1 LSLAQLILCKMR
13 TIQMNEMKTGT
24 LNRHMNF
31 ERDQVD
37 EETRTVTLSF
47 SSEAPVERFFGTE
60 VLSHSPEAV
69 DLTRL
74 NARAALLGNHDLNDQ
89 IGVIESARI
98 ENGRGIAT
106 VRFSKSERGELFFR
120 DLLDGI
126 RSGVSVGYTI
136 EEMQEKSDR
145 VFEATRWS
153 PHEISMVSTPA
164 DFSVG
169 VSRSDAVQGD
179 NLTRVIKLI
188 KEDPKMED
196 QKIDIETVRNE
207 AREAV
212 LKEEQLRVRTIN
224 EMAKDAPYLRELAD
238 KALNDGF
245 ALDHFQREAFE
256 ATKKELARKPEAA
269 DIASPL
275 NVDLSR
281 SEKESYSLLR
291 AISASASGDW
301 SKAGL
306 EKEISETIAQRSG
319 ASNGGFYM
327 PSDMAW
333 GRRDLTVGT
342 NNAGGFLVGTEHDGA
357 SFIDALRAAMVT
369 TRLGARVM
377 SNLQGNV
384 AIPKLST
391 GTSTYWVAE
400 DGAPT
405 EGQPVFASVSL
416 TPKNLASFVQISR
429 NLLVQS
435 DPSVEAVIQDDI
447 TKAIAVAID
456 AAALAGTGSSN
467 QPTGILATTGIGSVS
482 FSSAGAPTFAEIVA
496 IESAISADNAMGAN
510 MAFVTTPALAGVLKT
525 TTKDSG
531 SGRFVSEENSIM
543 GYSVNPTSSMTAN
556 TILLGDFS
564 QLMIAQ
570 FGAIEVITERN
581 AQTGQ
586 LTLGLHAMVDVGVRH
601 AESFAKGA

>member
-1 LSLAQLILCKMR
+1 
-13 TIQMNEMKTGT
+13 MNEIKTGT

-31 ERDQVD
+31 ERANVD
-37 EETRTVTLSF
+37 EDNRTITLSF
-47 SSEAPVERFFGTE
+47 SSEAPVERWFGTE
-60 VLSHSPEAV
+60 VLSHSPESV

-74 NARAALLGNHDLNDQ
+74 NTKAALLANHDLNDQ
-89 IGVIESARI
+89 IGVIENAKL
-98 ENGRGIAT
+98 EDGRGIAT
-106 VRFSKSERGELFFR
+106 VRFSKSERAEEYYQ
-120 DLLDGI
+120 DVLDGI
-126 RSGVSVGYTI
+126 RTGVSVGYVI
-136 EEMQEKSDR
+136 EEMEERSER
-145 VFEATRWS
+145 VFEATRWM
-153 PHEISMVSTPA
+153 PHEISLVSTPA
-164 DFSVG
+164 DVAVG
-169 VSRSDAVQGD
+169 VGRSNAVEGD
-179 NLTRVIKLI
+179 NLTRVINLAK
-188 KEDPKMED
+188 KESPKMDD
-196 QKIDIETVRNE
+196 QKIDIEVVQNE
-207 AREAV
+207 ARELA
-212 LKEEQLRVRTIN
+212 LKEEQARVRTIN

-238 KALNDGF
+238 KAMNEGF

-256 ATKKELARKPEAA
+256 ATKKELARKPELSPE
-269 DIASPL
+269 IASPL
-275 NVDLSR
+275 NVDLGKR
-281 SEKESYSLLR
+281 EKESYSLLR

-306 EKEISETIAQRSG
+306 EKEISDTIGQRSG
-319 ASNGGFYM
+319 NASQGGFYM
-327 PSDMAW
+327 PADMAW
-333 GRRDLTVGT
+333 GQRDLTVGT
-342 NNAGGFLVGTEHDGA
+342 NNAGGFLVGTDHDGA

-384 AIPKLST
+384 AIPKLAT

-435 DPSVEAVIQDDI
+435 DPSVESVIRDDI
-447 TKAIAVAID
+447 TKSIAVAID

-482 FSSAGAPTFAEIVA
+482 FSSAGAPTFAEIVS
-496 IESAISADNAMGAN
+496 IESAISADNAMGQN
-510 MAFVTTPALAGVLKT
+510 MAFVTTPALAGTLKT

-531 SGRFVSEENSIM
+531 SGRFVSEENAIM

-586 LTLGLHAMVDVGVRH
+586 LTLGLHAMVDIGVRH

>member
-1 LSLAQLILCKMR
+1 MEQI
-13 TIQMNEMKTGT
+13 KTGQ
-24 LNRHMNF
+24 LSRQFNF

-37 EETRTVTLSF
+37 AEARTVTLSF
-47 SSEAPVERFFGTE
+47 SSEQPVERWFGTE
-60 VLSHSPEAV
+60 VLSHSAESV

-74 NARAALLGNHDLNDQ
+74 NAKAALLANHDLNDQ
-89 IGVIESARI
+89 IGVIENATV

-106 VRFSKSERGELFFR
+106 VRFSKSERGEEFYQ
-120 DLLDGI
+120 DVLDGI
-126 RSGVSVGYTI
+126 RLNVSVGYTI
-136 EEMQEKSDR
+136 EEMEEKSER
-145 VFEATRWS
+145 VFTATQWA
-153 PHEISMVSTPA
+153 PHEISLVSTPA

-169 VSRSDAVQGD
+169 IGRSDAVSGD
-179 NLTRVIKLI
+179 HLTRVINLI
-188 KEDPKMED
+188 KETPIMED
-196 QKIDIETVRNE
+196 QKIDIEVVKNE

-256 ATKKELARKPEAA
+256 ATKKELARKPDLAA

-281 SEKESYSLLR
+281 GEKQSYSLLR

-306 EKEISETIAQRSG
+306 EKEISDTIAQRSG
-319 ASNGGFYM
+319 QSNGGFYM

-342 NNAGGFLVGTEHDGA
+342 NNAGGFLVGTDHDGA
-357 SFIDALRAAMVT
+357 NFIDALRAAMVT
-369 TRLGARVM
+369 TRLGARIM

-384 AIPKLST
+384 AIPKLAT

-405 EGQPVFASVSL
+405 EGQPVFSSVSL
-416 TPKNLASFVQISR
+416 SPKNLASFVQISR

-435 DPSVEAVIQDDI
+435 DPSVETVIQDDI
-447 TKAIAVAID
+447 TRAIAVAID

-482 FSSAGAPTFAEIVA
+482 FASAGAPTFAEIVA

-510 MAFVTTPALAGVLKT
+510 MAFVTTPALAGTLKT

-531 SGRFVSEENSIM
+531 SGRFVSEDNSIM

-570 FGAIEVITERN
+570 FGAVEVITDRN

-601 AESFAKGA
+601 SASFGKGA

>member
-1 LSLAQLILCKMR
+1 MEQI
-13 TIQMNEMKTGT
+13 KTGQ
-24 LNRHMNF
+24 LSRQFNF

-37 EETRTVTLSF
+37 AEARTVTLSF
-47 SSEAPVERFFGTE
+47 SSEQPVERWFGTE
-60 VLSHSPEAV
+60 VLSHSPESV

-74 NARAALLGNHDLNDQ
+74 NAKAALLANHDLNDQ
-89 IGVIESARI
+89 IGVIENATV

-106 VRFSKSERGELFFR
+106 VRFSKSERGEEFYQ
-120 DLLDGI
+120 DVLDGI
-126 RSGVSVGYTI
+126 RLNVSVGYTI
-136 EEMQEKSDR
+136 EEMEEKSER
-145 VFEATRWS
+145 VFTATQWA
-153 PHEISMVSTPA
+153 PHEISLVSTPA

-169 VSRSDAVQGD
+169 IGRSDAVSGD
-179 NLTRVIKLI
+179 HLTRVINLI
-188 KEDPKMED
+188 KETPIMED
-196 QKIDIETVRNE
+196 QKIDIEVVKNE

-256 ATKKELARKPEAA
+256 ATKKELARKPDLAA

-281 SEKESYSLLR
+281 GEKQSYSLLR

-306 EKEISETIAQRSG
+306 EKEISDTIAQRSG
-319 ASNGGFYM
+319 QSNGGFYM

-342 NNAGGFLVGTEHDGA
+342 NNAGGFLVGTDHDGA
-357 SFIDALRAAMVT
+357 NFIDALRAAMVT
-369 TRLGARVM
+369 TRLGARIM

-384 AIPKLST
+384 AIPKLAT

-435 DPSVEAVIQDDI
+435 DPSVETVIQDDI
-447 TKAIAVAID
+447 TRAIAVAID

-482 FSSAGAPTFAEIVA
+482 FASAGAPTFAEIVA

-510 MAFVTTPALAGVLKT
+510 MAFVTTPALAGTLKT

-531 SGRFVSEENSIM
+531 SGRFVSEDNAIM

-570 FGAIEVITERN
+570 FGAVEVITDRN

>member
-1 LSLAQLILCKMR
+1 MEQI
-13 TIQMNEMKTGT
+13 KTGQ
-24 LNRHMNF
+24 LSRQFNF

-37 EETRTVTLSF
+37 AESRTVTLSF
-47 SSEAPVERFFGTE
+47 SSEQPVERWFGTE
-60 VLSHSPEAV
+60 VLSHSAESV

-74 NARAALLGNHDLNDQ
+74 NAKAALLANHDLNDQ
-89 IGVIESARI
+89 IGVIENATV

-106 VRFSKSERGELFFR
+106 VRFSKSERGEEFYQ
-120 DLLDGI
+120 DVLDGI
-126 RSGVSVGYTI
+126 RLNVSVGYTI
-136 EEMQEKSDR
+136 EEMEEKSER
-145 VFEATRWS
+145 VFTATQWA
-153 PHEISMVSTPA
+153 PHEISLVSTPA

-169 VSRSDAVQGD
+169 IGRSDAVSGD
-179 NLTRVIKLI
+179 HLTRVINLI
-188 KEDPKMED
+188 KETPIMED
-196 QKIDIETVRNE
+196 QKIDIEVVKNE

-256 ATKKELARKPEAA
+256 ATKKELARKPDLAA

-291 AISASASGDW
+291 AISASANGDW

-306 EKEISETIAQRSG
+306 EKEISDTIAQRSG
-319 ASNGGFYM
+319 QSNGGFYM
-327 PSDMAW
+327 PADMQW

-342 NNAGGFLVGTEHDGA
+342 NNAGGFLVGTDHDGA

-384 AIPKLST
+384 AIPKLAT

-405 EGQPVFASVSL
+405 EGQPVFSSINL

-435 DPSVEAVIQDDI
+435 DPSVEAVVQADI
-447 TKAIAVAID
+447 TAAIAVAID

-482 FSSAGAPTFAEIVA
+482 FSSAGAPSFSEIVA

-510 MAFVTTPALAGVLKT
+510 MAFVTTPALAGTLKT

-531 SGRFVSEENSIM
+531 SGRFVSEDNSIM

-570 FGAIEVITERN
+570 FGAIEVITDRN

-586 LTLGLHAMVDVGVRH
+586 LTLGLHCMIDTATRH
-601 AESFAKGA
+601 AASFAKGA

>member
-1 LSLAQLILCKMR
+1 MEQI
-13 TIQMNEMKTGT
+13 NTGT
-24 LNRHMNF
+24 LSRHMNF

-74 NARAALLGNHDLNDQ
+74 NARAALLANHDLNDQ
-89 IGVIESARI
+89 IGVIENAKI
-98 ENGRGIAT
+98 ENGRGVAT
-106 VRFSKSERGELFFR
+106 VRFSKSERGELFYQ

-126 RSGVSVGYTI
+126 RSGVSVGYVI
-136 EEMQEKSDR
+136 EEMEEKSER
-145 VFEATRWS
+145 VFEATRWM
-153 PHEISMVSTPA
+153 PHEISLVSTPA
-164 DFSVG
+164 DYSVG
-169 VSRSDAVQGD
+169 VGRSDAVTGD
-179 NLTRVIKLI
+179 HLTRVINLQ
-188 KEDPKMED
+188 KETFEMED
-196 QKIDIETVRNE
+196 QKIDIEVVKSE
-207 AREAV
+207 AREAA
-212 LKEEQLRVRTIN
+212 LKDEQVRVRTIN

-238 KALNDGF
+238 KALNEGF

-269 DIASPL
+269 PEIASPL
-275 NVDLSR
+275 NVDLSKR
-281 SEKESYSLLR
+281 EKESYSLLR
-291 AISASASGDW
+291 AISASANGDW

-306 EKEISETIAQRSG
+306 EKEISDTIAQRSG
-319 ASNGGFYM
+319 QSNGGFYM
-327 PSDMAW
+327 PADMQW

-342 NNAGGFLVGTEHDGA
+342 NNAGGFLVGTDHDGA

-384 AIPKLST
+384 AIPKLAT

-416 TPKNLASFVQISR
+416 VPKSLASFVQISR

-447 TKAIAVAID
+447 TQAIAVAID
-456 AAALAGTGSSN
+456 AAALAGSGSSN
-467 QPTGILATTGIGSVS
+467 QPTGILSTTGIGSVA
-482 FSSAGAPTFAEIVA
+482 FATAGAPTFAEIVA
-496 IESAISADNAMGAN
+496 IESAIASDNAMGAN
-510 MAFVTTPALAGVLKT
+510 MAFVTTPALAGTLKT

-531 SGRFVSEENSIM
+531 SGRFVSEENAIM

-586 LTLGLHAMVDVGVRH
+586 LTLGLHAMVDIGVRH

>member
-1 LSLAQLILCKMR
+1 MEQI
-13 TIQMNEMKTGT
+13 KTGT
-24 LNRHMNF
+24 LNRHFSF
-31 ERDQVD
+31 ERANVD
-37 EETRTVTLSF
+37 EDSRTLTLSF
-47 SSEAPVERFFGTE
+47 SSEAPVERWFGTE
-60 VLSHSPEAV
+60 VLSHSPGSV

-74 NARAALLGNHDLNDQ
+74 NSKAGLLANHDLNDQ
-89 IGVIESARI
+89 IGVVESATI

-106 VRFSKSERGELFFR
+106 VRFSKSERGEEFYQ
-120 DLLDGI
+120 DVLDGI
-126 RSGVSVGYTI
+126 RSGVSVGYVI
-136 EEMQEKSDR
+136 DEMEEKSER

-153 PHEISMVSTPA
+153 PHEISLVSTPA
-164 DFSVG
+164 DLSATVM
-169 VSRSDAVQGD
+169 RSDAVQGD
-179 NLTRVIKLI
+179 NLTRVINLI
-188 KEDPKMED
+188 KETPIMED
-196 QKIDIETVRNE
+196 QKIDIEVVKNE

-256 ATKKELARKPEAA
+256 ATKKELNRKPDLAA

-281 SEKESYSLLR
+281 GEKESYSLLR

-306 EKEISETIAQRSG
+306 EKEISDTIAQRSG
-319 ASNGGFYM
+319 GSNGGFYM
-327 PSDMAW
+327 PADMAW
-333 GRRDLTVGT
+333 GQRDLTAGT
-342 NNAGGFLVGTEHDGA
+342 NNAGGFLVGTDHLGG

-384 AIPKLST
+384 SIPKLAT

-416 TPKNLASFVQISR
+416 VPHALASFVQISR
-429 NLLVQS
+429 QLLIQS
-435 DPSVEAVIQDDI
+435 DPSVEATIQNDI
-447 TKAIAVAID
+447 TQAISVAID

-467 QPTGILATTGIGSVS
+467 QPTGILATTGIGSVA
-482 FSSAGAPTFAEIVA
+482 FASAGNPTFAEVVA
-496 IESAISADNAMGAN
+496 IESAISSDNAMGQN
-510 MAFVTTPALAGVLKT
+510 MAFVTTPALAGAMKT
-525 TTKDSG
+525 ISKDSG
-531 SGRFVSEENSIM
+531 SGRFINEDNQIM

-556 TILLGDFS
+556 TLLLGDFS

-570 FGAIEVITERN
+570 FGAVEVITDRN

-586 LTLGLHAMVDVGVRH
+586 LTLGLHVLCDIGVRH
-601 AESFAKGA
+601 PESFSKGA

>member
-1 LSLAQLILCKMR
+1 MEQI
-13 TIQMNEMKTGT
+13 KTGQ
-24 LNRHMNF
+24 LSRQFNF

-37 EETRTVTLSF
+37 AEARTVTLSF
-47 SSEAPVERFFGTE
+47 SSEQPVERWFGTE
-60 VLSHSPEAV
+60 VLSHSPESV

-74 NARAALLGNHDLNDQ
+74 NAKAALLANHDLNDQ
-89 IGVIESARI
+89 IGVIENATV

-106 VRFSKSERGELFFR
+106 VRFSKSERGEEFYQ
-120 DLLDGI
+120 DVLDGI
-126 RSGVSVGYTI
+126 RLNVSVGYTI
-136 EEMQEKSDR
+136 EEMEEKSER
-145 VFEATRWS
+145 VFTATQWA
-153 PHEISMVSTPA
+153 PHEISLVSTPA

-169 VSRSDAVQGD
+169 IGRSDAVLGD
-179 NLTRVIKLI
+179 HSTRVIKLI
-188 KEDPKMED
+188 KETPKMED
-196 QKIDIETVRNE
+196 QKIDIEVVKNE

-256 ATKKELARKPEAA
+256 ATKKELARKPDLAA

-281 SEKESYSLLR
+281 GEKQSYSLLR

-306 EKEISETIAQRSG
+306 EKEISDTIAQRSG
-319 ASNGGFYM
+319 QSNGGFYM

-342 NNAGGFLVGTEHDGA
+342 NNAGGFLVGTDHDGA
-357 SFIDALRAAMVT
+357 NFIDALRAAMVT
-369 TRLGARVM
+369 TRLGARIM

-384 AIPKLST
+384 AIPKLAT

-405 EGQPVFASVSL
+405 EGQPVFSSVQLS
-416 TPKNLASFVQISR
+416 PRNLASFVQISR

-435 DPSVEAVIQDDI
+435 DPSVETVIQDDI
-447 TKAIAVAID
+447 TRAIAVAID

-510 MAFVTTPALAGVLKT
+510 MAFVTTPALAGTLKT

-531 SGRFVSEENSIM
+531 SGRFVSEDNAIM

-570 FGAIEVITERN
+570 FGAVEVITDRN

>member
-1 LSLAQLILCKMR
+1 
-13 TIQMNEMKTGT
+13 MNEMKTGT

-31 ERDQVD
+31 ERADVD
-37 EETRTVTLSF
+37 EDSRTITLSF
-47 SSEAPVERFFGTE
+47 SSEAPVERWFGTE
-60 VLSHSPEAV
+60 VLLHSPESV

-74 NARAALLGNHDLNDQ
+74 NAKAGLLANHSLDDQ
-89 IGVIESARI
+89 IGVVESATI

-106 VRFSKSERGELFFR
+106 VRFSKSERGEEFLR
-120 DLLDGI
+120 DCLDGI
-126 RSGVSVGYTI
+126 RTGVSVGYVI
-136 EEMQEKSDR
+136 EEMEERSER
-145 VFEATRWS
+145 VFEATKWS
-153 PHEISMVSTPA
+153 PHEISLVSTPA

-169 VSRSDAVQGD
+169 IGRSEVKGD
-179 NLTRVIKLI
+179 NLTRVFNLE
-188 KEDPKMED
+188 KESPKMDD
-196 QKIDIETVRNE
+196 QKIDIEVVKNE
-207 AREAV
+207 AREAA
-212 LKEEQLRVRTIN
+212 LKDEQVRVRTIN

-238 KALNDGF
+238 KAMNEGF

-256 ATKKELARKPEAA
+256 ATKKELARKPESAPE
-269 DIASPL
+269 IASPL
-275 NVDLSR
+275 NVDLGKR
-281 SEKESYSLLR
+281 EKESYSLLR

-306 EKEISETIAQRSG
+306 EKEISDTIGQRSG
-319 ASNGGFYM
+319 NASQGGFYM
-327 PSDMAW
+327 PADMSW
-333 GRRDLTVGT
+333 GQRDLTVGT
-342 NNAGGFLVGTEHDGA
+342 NNAGGFLVGTDHDGA

-384 AIPKLST
+384 AIPKLAT

-435 DPSVEAVIQDDI
+435 DPSVESVIRDDI
-447 TKAIAVAID
+447 TKSIAVAID

-482 FSSAGAPTFAEIVA
+482 FSSAGAPTFAEIVS
-496 IESAISADNAMGAN
+496 IESAISADNAMGQN
-510 MAFVTTPALAGVLKT
+510 MAFVTTPALAGTLKT

-531 SGRFVSEENSIM
+531 SGRFVSEENAIM

-556 TILLGDFS
+556 TILLCDFS

-586 LTLGLHAMVDVGVRH
+586 LTLGLHAMVDIGVRH

>member
-1 LSLAQLILCKMR
+1 MR

-256 ATKKELARKPEAA
+256 ATKKELARKPDLAA

-281 SEKESYSLLR
+281 GEKQSYSLLR

>member
-1 LSLAQLILCKMR
+1 MEQI
-13 TIQMNEMKTGT
+13 KTGQ
-24 LNRHMNF
+24 LSRQFNF

-37 EETRTVTLSF
+37 AEARTVTLSF
-47 SSEAPVERFFGTE
+47 SSEQPVERWFGTE
-60 VLSHSPEAV
+60 VLSHSAESV

-74 NARAALLGNHDLNDQ
+74 NAKAALLANHDLNDQ
-89 IGVIESARI
+89 IGVIENATV

-106 VRFSKSERGELFFR
+106 VRFSKSERGEEFYQ
-120 DLLDGI
+120 DVLDGI
-126 RSGVSVGYTI
+126 RLNVSVGYTI
-136 EEMQEKSDR
+136 EEMEEKSER
-145 VFEATRWS
+145 VFTATQWA
-153 PHEISMVSTPA
+153 PHEISLVSTPA

-169 VSRSDAVQGD
+169 IGRSDAVSGD
-179 NLTRVIKLI
+179 HLTRVINLI
-188 KEDPKMED
+188 KETPIMED
-196 QKIDIETVRNE
+196 QKIDIEVVKNE

-256 ATKKELARKPEAA
+256 ATKKELARKPDLAA

-281 SEKESYSLLR
+281 GEKQSYSLLR

-306 EKEISETIAQRSG
+306 EKEISDTIAQRSG
-319 ASNGGFYM
+319 QSNGGFYM

-342 NNAGGFLVGTEHDGA
+342 NNAGGFLVGTDHDGA
-357 SFIDALRAAMVT
+357 NFIDALRAAMVT
-369 TRLGARVM
+369 TRLGARIM

-384 AIPKLST
+384 AIPKLAT

-405 EGQPVFASVSL
+405 EGQPVFSSVSL
-416 TPKNLASFVQISR
+416 SPKNLASFVQISR

-435 DPSVEAVIQDDI
+435 DPSVETVIQDDI
-447 TKAIAVAID
+447 TRAIAVAID
-456 AAALAGTGSSN
+456 AAALAGTGASN

-482 FSSAGAPTFAEIVA
+482 FASAGAPTFAEIVA

-510 MAFVTTPALAGVLKT
+510 MAFVTTPALAGTLKT

-531 SGRFVSEENSIM
+531 SGRFVSEDNAIM

-570 FGAIEVITERN
+570 FGAVEVITDRN

>member
-1 LSLAQLILCKMR
+1 MEQI
-13 TIQMNEMKTGT
+13 KTGT
-24 LNRHMNF
+24 LNRHFSF
-31 ERDQVD
+31 ERANVD
-37 EETRTVTLSF
+37 EDSRTLTLSF
-47 SSEAPVERFFGTE
+47 SSEAPVERWFGTE
-60 VLSHSPEAV
+60 VLSHSPESV

-74 NARAALLGNHDLNDQ
+74 NSKAGLLANHDLNDQ
-89 IGVIESARI
+89 IGVVESAKI

-106 VRFSKSERGELFFR
+106 VRFSKSERGEEFYQ
-120 DLLDGI
+120 DVLDGI
-126 RSGVSVGYTI
+126 RSGVSVGYVI
-136 EEMQEKSDR
+136 DEMEEKSER

-153 PHEISMVSTPA
+153 PHEISLVSTPA
-164 DFSVG
+164 DLSATVM
-169 VSRSDAVQGD
+169 RSDAVQGD
-179 NLTRVIKLI
+179 NLTRVINLI
-188 KEDPKMED
+188 KETPIMED
-196 QKIDIETVRNE
+196 QKIDIEVVKTEARNE

-256 ATKKELARKPEAA
+256 ATKKELQRKPQLAA

-281 SEKESYSLLR
+281 GEKQSYSLLR

-306 EKEISETIAQRSG
+306 EKEISDTIAQRSG
-319 ASNGGFYM
+319 GSNGGFYM
-327 PSDMAW
+327 PADMAW
-333 GRRDLTVGT
+333 GQRDLTAGT
-342 NNAGGFLVGTEHDGA
+342 NNAGGFLVGTDHLGG

-384 AIPKLST
+384 SIPKLAT

-400 DGAPT
+400 DGTPT

-416 TPKNLASFVQISR
+416 VPHALASFVQISR
-429 NLLVQS
+429 QLLIQS
-435 DPSVEAVIQDDI
+435 DPSVEATIQNDI
-447 TKAIAVAID
+447 TQALSVAID

-467 QPTGILATTGIGSVS
+467 QPTGILATTGIGSVA
-482 FSSAGAPTFAEIVA
+482 FASAGAPTFAEVVA
-496 IESAISADNAMGAN
+496 IESAISSDNAMGQN
-510 MAFVTTPALAGVLKT
+510 MAFVTTPALAGAMKT
-525 TTKDSG
+525 ISKDSG
-531 SGRFVSEENSIM
+531 SGRFINEDNQIM

-556 TILLGDFS
+556 TLLLGDFS

-570 FGAIEVITERN
+570 FGAVEVITDRN

-586 LTLGLHAMVDVGVRH
+586 LTLGLHLLCDIGVRH
-601 AESFAKGA
+601 PESFSKGA

>member
-1 LSLAQLILCKMR
+1 MEQI
-13 TIQMNEMKTGT
+13 KTGQ
-24 LNRHMNF
+24 LSRQFNF

-37 EETRTVTLSF
+37 AEARTVTLSF
-47 SSEAPVERFFGTE
+47 SSEQPVERWFGTE
-60 VLSHSPEAV
+60 VLSHSAESV

-74 NARAALLGNHDLNDQ
+74 NAKAALLANHDLNDQ
-89 IGVIESARI
+89 IGVIESATV

-106 VRFSKSERGELFFR
+106 VRFSKSERGEEFYQ
-120 DLLDGI
+120 DVLDGI
-126 RSGVSVGYTI
+126 RLNVSVGYTI
-136 EEMQEKSDR
+136 EEMEEKSER
-145 VFEATRWS
+145 VFTATQWA
-153 PHEISMVSTPA
+153 PHEISLVSTPA

-169 VSRSDAVQGD
+169 IGRSDAVSGD
-179 NLTRVIKLI
+179 HLTRVINLI
-188 KEDPKMED
+188 KETPIMED
-196 QKIDIETVRNE
+196 QKIDIEVVKNE

-256 ATKKELARKPEAA
+256 ATKKELARKPDLAA

-281 SEKESYSLLR
+281 GEKQSYSLLR

-306 EKEISETIAQRSG
+306 EKEISDTIAQRSG
-319 ASNGGFYM
+319 QSNGGFYM

-342 NNAGGFLVGTEHDGA
+342 NNAGGFLVGTDHDGA
-357 SFIDALRAAMVT
+357 NFIDALRAAMVT
-369 TRLGARVM
+369 TRLGARIM

-384 AIPKLST
+384 AIPKLAT

-405 EGQPVFASVSL
+405 EGQPVFSSVSL
-416 TPKNLASFVQISR
+416 SPKNLASFVQISR

-435 DPSVEAVIQDDI
+435 DPSVETVIQDDI
-447 TKAIAVAID
+447 TRAIAVAID
-456 AAALAGTGSSN
+456 AAALAGTGASN

-482 FSSAGAPTFAEIVA
+482 FALAGAPTFAEIVA

-510 MAFVTTPALAGVLKT
+510 MAFVTTPALAGTLKT

-531 SGRFVSEENSIM
+531 SGRFVSEDNAIM

-570 FGAIEVITERN
+570 FGAVEVITDRN

>member
-1 LSLAQLILCKMR
+1 M
-13 TIQMNEMKTGT
+13 
-24 LNRHMNF
+24 
-31 ERDQVD
+31 D
-37 EETRTVTLSF
+37 
-47 SSEAPVERFFGTE
+47 
-60 VLSHSPEAV
+60 
-69 DLTRL
+69 
-74 NARAALLGNHDLNDQ
+74 
-89 IGVIESARI
+89 
-98 ENGRGIAT
+98 
-106 VRFSKSERGELFFR
+106 
-120 DLLDGI
+120 
-126 RSGVSVGYTI
+126 
-136 EEMQEKSDR
+136 
-145 VFEATRWS
+145 
-153 PHEISMVSTPA
+153 
-164 DFSVG
+164 
-169 VSRSDAVQGD
+169 
-179 NLTRVIKLI
+179 
-188 KEDPKMED
+188 D
-196 QKIDIETVRNE
+196 QKIDIEVVKNE
-207 AREAV
+207 AREAA
-212 LKEEQLRVRTIN
+212 LKDEQVRVRTIN

-238 KALNDGF
+238 KAMNEGF

-256 ATKKELARKPEAA
+256 KTKQELARKPELSPE
-269 DIASPL
+269 IASPL
-275 NVDLSR
+275 NVDLGKR
-281 SEKESYSLLR
+281 EKESYSLLR

-306 EKEISETIAQRSG
+306 EKEISDTIGQRSG
-319 ASNGGFYM
+319 NASQGGFYM
-327 PSDMAW
+327 PADMSW
-333 GRRDLTVGT
+333 GQRDLTVGT
-342 NNAGGFLVGTEHDGA
+342 NNAGGFLVGTDHDGA

-384 AIPKLST
+384 AIPKLAT

-435 DPSVEAVIQDDI
+435 DPSVESVIRDDI
-447 TKAIAVAID
+447 TKSIAVAID

-482 FSSAGAPTFAEIVA
+482 FSSAGAPTFAEIVS
-496 IESAISADNAMGAN
+496 IESAISADNAMGQN
-510 MAFVTTPALAGVLKT
+510 MAFVTTPALAGTLKT

-531 SGRFVSEENSIM
+531 SGRFVSEENAIM

-586 LTLGLHAMVDVGVRH
+586 LTLGLHAMVDIGVRH

>member
-1 LSLAQLILCKMR
+1 MEQI
-13 TIQMNEMKTGT
+13 KTGT
-24 LNRHMNF
+24 LNRHFSF
-31 ERDQVD
+31 ERANVD
-37 EETRTVTLSF
+37 EDSRTLTLSF
-47 SSEAPVERFFGTE
+47 SSEAPVERWFGTE
-60 VLSHSPEAV
+60 VLSHSPESV

-74 NARAALLGNHDLNDQ
+74 NSKAGLLANHDLNDQ
-89 IGVIESARI
+89 IGVVESAKI

-106 VRFSKSERGELFFR
+106 VRFSKSERGEEFYQ
-120 DLLDGI
+120 DVLDGI
-126 RSGVSVGYTI
+126 RSGVSVGYVI
-136 EEMQEKSDR
+136 DEMEEKSER

-153 PHEISMVSTPA
+153 PHEISLVSTPA
-164 DFSVG
+164 DLSATVM
-169 VSRSDAVQGD
+169 RSDAVQGD
-179 NLTRVIKLI
+179 NLTRVINLI
-188 KEDPKMED
+188 KETPIMED
-196 QKIDIETVRNE
+196 QKIDIEVVKNE

-256 ATKKELARKPEAA
+256 ATKKELQRKPQLAA

-281 SEKESYSLLR
+281 SEKENYSLLR

-306 EKEISETIAQRSG
+306 EREISETIAQRNG
-319 ASNGGFYM
+319 RSNGGFYL
-327 PSDMAW
+327 PADMAW
-333 GRRDLTVGT
+333 GRRDLTAGT
-342 NNAGGFLVGTEHDGA
+342 NNAGGFLVGTDHDGA
-357 SFIDALRAAMVT
+357 SFIDALKAAMVT

-384 AIPKLST
+384 AIPKLAT

-435 DPSVEAVIQDDI
+435 DPSVESVVQDDI
-447 TKAIAVAID
+447 TKSIAVAID

-482 FSSAGAPTFAEIVA
+482 FASSGAPTFAEVVA
-496 IESAISADNAMGAN
+496 IESAISADNAMGQN
-510 MAFVTTPALAGVLKT
+510 MAWVTTPALAGTLKT

-531 SGRFVSEENSIM
+531 SGRFVSEDNQVM

-570 FGAIEVITERN
+570 FGAIEVITDRN

-586 LTLGLHAMVDVGVRH
+586 LTLGLHVMCDIGVRH

>member
-1 LSLAQLILCKMR
+1 
-13 TIQMNEMKTGT
+13 MNELKTGT
-24 LNRHMNF
+24 LNRHFNF

-74 NARAALLGNHDLNDQ
+74 NARAALLANHDLNDQ
-89 IGVIESARI
+89 IGVIESAKI

-106 VRFSKSERGELFFR
+106 VRFSKSERGELFYQ

-126 RSGVSVGYTI
+126 RSGVSVGYVI
-136 EEMQEKSDR
+136 EEMEEKSDR

-169 VSRSDAVQGD
+169 VSRSDAIQGD
-179 NLTRVIKLI
+179 HLTRVINLQ
-188 KEDPKMED
+188 KESPKMED
-196 QKIDIETVRNE
+196 QKIDIEVVKNE

-269 DIASPL
+269 PEIASPL
-275 NVDLSR
+275 NVDLSSR
-281 SEKESYSLLR
+281 EKESYSLLR

-306 EKEISETIAQRSG
+306 EKEISDTIGQRSG
-319 ASNGGFYM
+319 NASQGGFYM
-327 PSDMAW
+327 PADMQW

-342 NNAGGFLVGTEHDGA
+342 NNAGGFLVGTDHDGA

-384 AIPKLST
+384 AIPKLAT

-447 TKAIAVAID
+447 TRAIAVAID

-482 FSSAGAPTFAEIVA
+482 FASAGAPTFAEIVA

-510 MAFVTTPALAGVLKT
+510 MAFVTTPALAGTLKT

-531 SGRFVSEENSIM
+531 SGRFVSEDNSIM

-570 FGAIEVITERN
+570 FGAVEVITDRN

-586 LTLGLHAMVDVGVRH
+586 LTLGLHALVDVGVRH

>member
-1 LSLAQLILCKMR
+1 MEQI
-13 TIQMNEMKTGT
+13 KTGQ
-24 LNRHMNF
+24 LSRQFNF

-37 EETRTVTLSF
+37 AEARTVTLSF
-47 SSEAPVERFFGTE
+47 SSEEPVERWFGTE
-60 VLSHSPEAV
+60 VLSHSPESV

-74 NARAALLGNHDLNDQ
+74 NAKAALLANHDLNDQ
-89 IGVIESARI
+89 IGVIENATV

-106 VRFSKSERGELFFR
+106 VRFSKSERGEEFYQ
-120 DLLDGI
+120 DVLDGI
-126 RSGVSVGYTI
+126 RSNISVGYTI
-136 EEMQEKSDR
+136 EEMEEKSER
-145 VFEATRWS
+145 VFTATQWA
-153 PHEISMVSTPA
+153 PHEISLVSTPA
-164 DFSVG
+164 DFTVG
-169 VSRSDAVQGD
+169 IGRSDAVSGD
-179 NLTRVIKLI
+179 HLTRVINSI
-188 KEDPKMED
+188 KETPIMED
-196 QKIDIETVRNE
+196 QKIDIEVVKNE

-256 ATKKELARKPEAA
+256 ATKKELARKPDLAA

-281 SEKESYSLLR
+281 GEKQSYSLLR

-306 EKEISETIAQRSG
+306 EKEISDTIAQRSG
-319 ASNGGFYM
+319 QSNGGFYM

-342 NNAGGFLVGTEHDGA
+342 NNAGGFLVGTDHDGA
-357 SFIDALRAAMVT
+357 NFIDALRAAMVT
-369 TRLGARVM
+369 TRLGARIM

-384 AIPKLST
+384 AIPKLAT

-405 EGQPVFASVSL
+405 EGQPVFSSVSL
-416 TPKNLASFVQISR
+416 SPKNLASFVQISR

-435 DPSVEAVIQDDI
+435 DPSVETVIQDDI

-510 MAFVTTPALAGVLKT
+510 MAFVTTPALAGTLKT

-531 SGRFVSEENSIM
+531 SGRFVSEDNAIM

-570 FGAIEVITERN
+570 FGAVEVITDRN

>member
-1 LSLAQLILCKMR
+1 MEQI
-13 TIQMNEMKTGT
+13 KTGQ
-24 LNRHMNF
+24 LSRQFNF

-37 EETRTVTLSF
+37 AEARTVTLSF
-47 SSEAPVERFFGTE
+47 SSEQPVERWFGTE
-60 VLSHSPEAV
+60 VLSHSAESV

-74 NARAALLGNHDLNDQ
+74 NAKAALLANHDLNDQ
-89 IGVIESARI
+89 IGVIESATV

-106 VRFSKSERGELFFR
+106 VRFSKSERGEEFYQ
-120 DLLDGI
+120 DVLDGI
-126 RSGVSVGYTI
+126 RLNVSVGYTI
-136 EEMQEKSDR
+136 EEMEEKSER
-145 VFEATRWS
+145 VFTATQWA
-153 PHEISMVSTPA
+153 PHEISLVSTPA

-169 VSRSDAVQGD
+169 IGRSDAVSGD
-179 NLTRVIKLI
+179 HLTRVINLI
-188 KEDPKMED
+188 KETPIMED
-196 QKIDIETVRNE
+196 QKIDIEVVKNE

-256 ATKKELARKPEAA
+256 ATKKELARKPDLAA

-281 SEKESYSLLR
+281 GEKQSYSLLR

-306 EKEISETIAQRSG
+306 EKEISDTIAQRSG
-319 ASNGGFYM
+319 QSNGGFYM

-342 NNAGGFLVGTEHDGA
+342 NNAGGFLVGTDHDGA
-357 SFIDALRAAMVT
+357 NFIDALRAAMVT
-369 TRLGARVM
+369 TRLGARIM

-384 AIPKLST
+384 AIPKLAT

-435 DPSVEAVIQDDI
+435 DPSVETVIQDDI
-447 TKAIAVAID
+447 TRAIAVAID

-482 FSSAGAPTFAEIVA
+482 FASAGAPTFAEIVA

-510 MAFVTTPALAGVLKT
+510 MAFVTTPALAGTLKT

-531 SGRFVSEENSIM
+531 SGRFVSEDNAIM

-570 FGAIEVITERN
+570 FGAVEVITDRN

>member
-1 LSLAQLILCKMR
+1 MEQI
-13 TIQMNEMKTGT
+13 KTGQ
-24 LNRHMNF
+24 LSRQFNF

-37 EETRTVTLSF
+37 AEARTVTLSF
-47 SSEAPVERFFGTE
+47 SSEQPVERWFGTE
-60 VLSHSPEAV
+60 VLSHSPESV

-74 NARAALLGNHDLNDQ
+74 NAKAALLANHDLNDQ
-89 IGVIESARI
+89 IGVIENATV

-106 VRFSKSERGELFFR
+106 VRFSKSERGEEFYQ
-120 DLLDGI
+120 DVLDGI
-126 RSGVSVGYTI
+126 RLNVSVGYTI
-136 EEMQEKSDR
+136 EEMEEKSER
-145 VFEATRWS
+145 VFTATQWA
-153 PHEISMVSTPA
+153 PHEISLVSTPA

-169 VSRSDAVQGD
+169 IGRSDAVSGD
-179 NLTRVIKLI
+179 HLTRVINLI
-188 KEDPKMED
+188 KETPIMED
-196 QKIDIETVRNE
+196 QKIDIEVVKNE
-207 AREAV
+207 AREAFR
-212 LKEEQLRVRTIN
+212 KEEQLRVRTIN

-238 KALNDGF
+238 KALNEGF

-256 ATKKELARKPEAA
+256 ATKKELARKPDFAA

-281 SEKESYSLLR
+281 GEKQSYSLLR

-306 EKEISETIAQRSG
+306 EKEISDTIAQRSG
-319 ASNGGFYM
+319 QSNGGFYM

-342 NNAGGFLVGTEHDGA
+342 NNAGGFLVGTNHDGA
-357 SFIDALRAAMVT
+357 NFIDALRAAMVT
-369 TRLGARVM
+369 TRLGARIM

-384 AIPKLST
+384 AIPKLAT

-416 TPKNLASFVQISR
+416 VGKSLASYVQISR
-429 NLLVQS
+429 NLLIQS
-435 DPSVEAVIQDDI
+435 DPSVETVIQDDI
-447 TKAIAVAID
+447 TQAIAVAID

-467 QPTGILATTGIGSVS
+467 QPTGILSTTGIGSVS
-482 FSSAGAPTFAEIVA
+482 FSSTGAPTFAEIVA

-510 MAFVTTPALAGVLKT
+510 MAFVTTPALAGTLKT

-531 SGRFVSEENSIM
+531 SGRFVSEDNAIM

-570 FGAIEVITERN
+570 FGAVEVITDRN

-586 LTLGLHAMVDVGVRH
+586 LTLGLHALVDVGVRH

>member
-1 LSLAQLILCKMR
+1 MEQI
-13 TIQMNEMKTGT
+13 KTGT
-24 LNRHMNF
+24 LNRHFSF
-31 ERDQVD
+31 ERANVD
-37 EETRTVTLSF
+37 EDSRTLTLSF
-47 SSEAPVERFFGTE
+47 SSEAPVERWFGTE
-60 VLSHSPEAV
+60 VLSHSPGSV

-74 NARAALLGNHDLNDQ
+74 NSKAGLLANHDLNDQ
-89 IGVIESARI
+89 IGVVESAKI

-106 VRFSKSERGELFFR
+106 VRFSKSERGEEFYQ
-120 DLLDGI
+120 DVLDGI
-126 RSGVSVGYTI
+126 RSGVSVGYVI
-136 EEMQEKSDR
+136 DEMEEKSER

-153 PHEISMVSTPA
+153 PHEISLVSTPA
-164 DFSVG
+164 DLSATVM
-169 VSRSDAVQGD
+169 RSDAVEGD

-207 AREAV
+207 ARDAA

-256 ATKKELARKPEAA
+256 ATKKELARKPDLAA

-291 AISASASGDW
+291 AISASANGDW

-306 EKEISETIAQRSG
+306 EKEISDTIAQRSG
-319 ASNGGFYM
+319 QSNGGFYM
-327 PSDMAW
+327 PADMQW

-342 NNAGGFLVGTEHDGA
+342 NNAGGFLVGTDHDGA

-384 AIPKLST
+384 AIPKLAT

-405 EGQPVFASVSL
+405 EGQPVFSSINL

-435 DPSVEAVIQDDI
+435 DPIVEAVVQADI
-447 TKAIAVAID
+447 TAAIAVAID

-510 MAFVTTPALAGVLKT
+510 MAFVTTPALAGTLKT

-531 SGRFVSEENSIM
+531 SGRFVSEDNAIM

-570 FGAIEVITERN
+570 FGAIEVITDRN

-586 LTLGLHAMVDVGVRH
+586 LTLGLHCMIDTATRH
-601 AESFAKGA
+601 AESFSKGA

>member
-1 LSLAQLILCKMR
+1 
-13 TIQMNEMKTGT
+13 MNEIKTGT

-31 ERDQVD
+31 ERADVD
-37 EETRTVTLSF
+37 EDSRTITLSF
-47 SSEAPVERFFGTE
+47 SSEAPVERWFGTE
-60 VLSHSPEAV
+60 VLLHSPEAV

-74 NARAALLGNHDLNDQ
+74 NAKAGLLANHSLDDQ
-89 IGVIESARI
+89 IGVVESATI

-106 VRFSKSERGELFFR
+106 VRFSKSERGEEFLR
-120 DLLDGI
+120 DCLDGI
-126 RSGVSVGYTI
+126 RTGVSVGYVI
-136 EEMQEKSDR
+136 EEMEERSER
-145 VFEATRWS
+145 VFEATKWS
-153 PHEISMVSTPA
+153 PHEISLVSTPA

-169 VSRSDAVQGD
+169 IGRSEVKGD
-179 NLTRVIKLI
+179 NLTRVFNLE
-188 KEDPKMED
+188 KESPKMDD
-196 QKIDIETVRNE
+196 QKIDIEVVKNE
-207 AREAV
+207 AREAA
-212 LKEEQLRVRTIN
+212 LKDEQVRVRTIN

-238 KALNDGF
+238 KAMNEGF

-256 ATKKELARKPEAA
+256 ATKKELARKPESAPE
-269 DIASPL
+269 IASPL
-275 NVDLSR
+275 NVDLGKR
-281 SEKESYSLLR
+281 EKESYSLLR

-306 EKEISETIAQRSG
+306 EKEISDTIGQRSG
-319 ASNGGFYM
+319 NASQGGFYM
-327 PSDMAW
+327 PADMAW
-333 GRRDLTVGT
+333 GQRDLTVGT
-342 NNAGGFLVGTEHDGA
+342 NNAGGFLVGTDHDGA

-384 AIPKLST
+384 AIPKLAT

-435 DPSVEAVIQDDI
+435 DPSVEGVIRDDI
-447 TKAIAVAID
+447 TKSIAVAID

-482 FSSAGAPTFAEIVA
+482 FSSSGAPTFAEIVS
-496 IESAISADNAMGAN
+496 IESAISADNAMGQN
-510 MAFVTTPALAGVLKT
+510 MAFVTTPALAGTLKT

-531 SGRFVSEENSIM
+531 SGRFVSEENAIM

-586 LTLGLHAMVDVGVRH
+586 LTLGLHAMVDIGVRH

>member
-1 LSLAQLILCKMR
+1 
-13 TIQMNEMKTGT
+13 MNEMKTGT

-31 ERDQVD
+31 ERADVD
-37 EETRTVTLSF
+37 EDSRTITLSF
-47 SSEAPVERFFGTE
+47 SSEAPVERWFGTE
-60 VLSHSPEAV
+60 VLLHSPESV

-74 NARAALLGNHDLNDQ
+74 NAKAGLLANHSLDDQ
-89 IGVIESARI
+89 IGVVESATI

-106 VRFSKSERGELFFR
+106 VRFSKSERGEEFLR
-120 DLLDGI
+120 DCLDGI
-126 RSGVSVGYTI
+126 RTGVSVGYVI
-136 EEMQEKSDR
+136 EEMEERSER
-145 VFEATRWS
+145 VFEATKWS
-153 PHEISMVSTPA
+153 PHEISLVSTPA

-169 VSRSDAVQGD
+169 IGRSEVKGD
-179 NLTRVIKLI
+179 NLTRVFNLE
-188 KEDPKMED
+188 KESPKMDD
-196 QKIDIETVRNE
+196 QKIDIEVVKNE
-207 AREAV
+207 AREAA
-212 LKEEQLRVRTIN
+212 LKDEQVRVRTIN

-238 KALNDGF
+238 KAMNEGF

-256 ATKKELARKPEAA
+256 ATKKELARKPESAPE
-269 DIASPL
+269 IASPL
-275 NVDLSR
+275 NVDLGKR
-281 SEKESYSLLR
+281 EKESYSLLR

-306 EKEISETIAQRSG
+306 EKEISDTIGQRSG
-319 ASNGGFYM
+319 NASQGGFYM
-327 PSDMAW
+327 PADMSW
-333 GRRDLTVGT
+333 GQRDLTVGT
-342 NNAGGFLVGTEHDGA
+342 NNAGGFLVGTDHDGA

-384 AIPKLST
+384 AIPKLAT

-435 DPSVEAVIQDDI
+435 DPSVESVIRDDI
-447 TKAIAVAID
+447 TKSIAVAID

-482 FSSAGAPTFAEIVA
+482 FSSAGAPTFAEIVS
-496 IESAISADNAMGAN
+496 IESAISADNAMGQN
-510 MAFVTTPALAGVLKT
+510 MAFVTTPALAGTLKT

-531 SGRFVSEENSIM
+531 SGRFVSEENAIM

-586 LTLGLHAMVDVGVRH
+586 LTLGLHAMVDIGVRH

>member
-1 LSLAQLILCKMR
+1 
-13 TIQMNEMKTGT
+13 
-24 LNRHMNF
+24 LNGIKSDA
-31 ERDQVD
+31 EA
-37 EETRTVTLSF
+37 RTVTLSF
-47 SSEAPVERFFGTE
+47 SSEQPVERWFGTE
-60 VLSHSPEAV
+60 VLSHSPESV

-74 NARAALLGNHDLNDQ
+74 NAKAALLANHDLNDQ
-89 IGVIESARI
+89 IGVIENATV

-106 VRFSKSERGELFFR
+106 VRFSKSERGEEFYQ
-120 DLLDGI
+120 DVLDGI
-126 RSGVSVGYTI
+126 RLNVSVGYTI
-136 EEMQEKSDR
+136 EEMEEKSER
-145 VFEATRWS
+145 VFTATQWA
-153 PHEISMVSTPA
+153 PHEISLVSTPA

-169 VSRSDAVQGD
+169 IGRSDAVSGD
-179 NLTRVIKLI
+179 HLTRVINLI
-188 KEDPKMED
+188 KETPIMED
-196 QKIDIETVRNE
+196 QKIDIEVVKNE
-207 AREAV
+207 AREAFR
-212 LKEEQLRVRTIN
+212 KEEQLRVRTIN

-238 KALNDGF
+238 KALNEGF

-256 ATKKELARKPEAA
+256 ATKKELARKPDLAA

-281 SEKESYSLLR
+281 GEKQSYSLLR

-306 EKEISETIAQRSG
+306 EKEISDTIAQRSG
-319 ASNGGFYM
+319 QSNGGFYM

-342 NNAGGFLVGTEHDGA
+342 NNAGGFLVGTNHDGA
-357 SFIDALRAAMVT
+357 NFIDALRAAMVT
-369 TRLGARVM
+369 TRLGARIM

-384 AIPKLST
+384 AIPKLAT

-435 DPSVEAVIQDDI
+435 DPSVETVIQDDI
-447 TKAIAVAID
+447 TQAIAVAID

-482 FSSAGAPTFAEIVA
+482 FASTGAPTFAEIVA

-510 MAFVTTPALAGVLKT
+510 MAFVTTPALAGTLKT

-531 SGRFVSEENSIM
+531 SGRFVSEDNAIM

-570 FGAIEVITERN
+570 FGAVEVITDRN

>member
-1 LSLAQLILCKMR
+1 MEQI
-13 TIQMNEMKTGT
+13 KTGQ
-24 LNRHMNF
+24 LSRQFNF

-37 EETRTVTLSF
+37 AEARTVTLSF
-47 SSEAPVERFFGTE
+47 SSEQPVERWFGTE
-60 VLSHSPEAV
+60 VLSHSPESV

-74 NARAALLGNHDLNDQ
+74 NAKAALLANHDLNDQ
-89 IGVIESARI
+89 IGVIENATV

-106 VRFSKSERGELFFR
+106 VRFSKSERGEEFYQ
-120 DLLDGI
+120 DVLDGI
-126 RSGVSVGYTI
+126 RSNISVGYTI
-136 EEMQEKSDR
+136 EEMEEKSER
-145 VFEATRWS
+145 VFTATQWA
-153 PHEISMVSTPA
+153 PHEISLVSTPA

-169 VSRSDAVQGD
+169 IGRSDAVSGD
-179 NLTRVIKLI
+179 HLTRVINLI
-188 KEDPKMED
+188 KETPIMED
-196 QKIDIETVRNE
+196 QKIDIEVVKNE

-256 ATKKELARKPEAA
+256 ATKKELARKPDLAA

-281 SEKESYSLLR
+281 GEKESYSLLR

-306 EKEISETIAQRSG
+306 EKEISDTIAQRSG
-319 ASNGGFYM
+319 QSNGGFYM

-342 NNAGGFLVGTEHDGA
+342 NNAGGFLVGTDHDGA
-357 SFIDALRAAMVT
+357 NFIDALRAAMVT
-369 TRLGARVM
+369 TRLGARIM

-384 AIPKLST
+384 AIPKLAT

-435 DPSVEAVIQDDI
+435 DPSVETVIQDDI
-447 TKAIAVAID
+447 TRAIAVAID

-510 MAFVTTPALAGVLKT
+510 MAFVTTPALAGTLKT

-531 SGRFVSEENSIM
+531 SGRFVSEDNAIM

-570 FGAIEVITERN
+570 FGAVEVITDRN

>member
-1 LSLAQLILCKMR
+1 MEQI
-13 TIQMNEMKTGT
+13 KTGT
-24 LNRHMNF
+24 LNRHFSF
-31 ERDQVD
+31 ERANVD
-37 EETRTVTLSF
+37 EDSRTLTLSF
-47 SSEAPVERFFGTE
+47 SSEAPVERWFGTE
-60 VLSHSPEAV
+60 VLSHSPGSV

-74 NARAALLGNHDLNDQ
+74 NSKAGLLANHDLNDQ
-89 IGVIESARI
+89 IGVVESAKI

-106 VRFSKSERGELFFR
+106 VRFSKSERGEEFYQ
-120 DLLDGI
+120 DVLDGI
-126 RSGVSVGYTI
+126 RSGVSVGYVI
-136 EEMQEKSDR
+136 DEMEEKSER

-153 PHEISMVSTPA
+153 PHEISLVSTPA
-164 DFSVG
+164 DLSATVM
-169 VSRSDAVQGD
+169 RSDAVEGD

-207 AREAV
+207 ARDAA

-256 ATKKELARKPEAA
+256 ATKKELARKPDLAA

-291 AISASASGDW
+291 AISASANGDW

-306 EKEISETIAQRSG
+306 EKEISDTIAQRSG
-319 ASNGGFYM
+319 QSNGGFYM
-327 PSDMAW
+327 PADMQW

-342 NNAGGFLVGTEHDGA
+342 NNAGGFLVGTDHDGA

-384 AIPKLST
+384 AIPKLAT

-405 EGQPVFASVSL
+405 EGQPVFSSINL

-435 DPSVEAVIQDDI
+435 DPSVEAVVQADI
-447 TKAIAVAID
+447 TAAIAVAID

-510 MAFVTTPALAGVLKT
+510 MAFVTTPALAGTLKT

-531 SGRFVSEENSIM
+531 SGRFVSEDNAIM

-570 FGAIEVITERN
+570 FGAIEVITDRN

-586 LTLGLHAMVDVGVRH
+586 LTLGLHCMIDTATRH
-601 AESFAKGA
+601 AESFSKGA

>member
-1 LSLAQLILCKMR
+1 MEQI
-13 TIQMNEMKTGT
+13 KTGQ
-24 LNRHMNF
+24 LSRQFNF

-37 EETRTVTLSF
+37 AEARTVTLSF
-47 SSEAPVERFFGTE
+47 SSEQPVERWFGTE
-60 VLSHSPEAV
+60 VLSHSPESV

-74 NARAALLGNHDLNDQ
+74 NAKAALLANHDLNDQ
-89 IGVIESARI
+89 IGVIENATV

-106 VRFSKSERGELFFR
+106 VRFSKSERGEEFYQ
-120 DLLDGI
+120 DVLDGI
-126 RSGVSVGYTI
+126 RSNISVGYTI
-136 EEMQEKSDR
+136 EEMEEKSER
-145 VFEATRWS
+145 VFTATQWA
-153 PHEISMVSTPA
+153 PHEISLVSTPA

-169 VSRSDAVQGD
+169 IGRSDAVSGD
-179 NLTRVIKLI
+179 HLTRVINLI
-188 KEDPKMED
+188 KETPIMED
-196 QKIDIETVRNE
+196 QKIDIEVVKNE

-256 ATKKELARKPEAA
+256 ATKKELARKPDLAA

-281 SEKESYSLLR
+281 GEKESYSLLR

-306 EKEISETIAQRSG
+306 EKEISDTIAQRSG
-319 ASNGGFYM
+319 QSNGGFYM

-342 NNAGGFLVGTEHDGA
+342 NNAGGFLVGTDHDGA
-357 SFIDALRAAMVT
+357 NFIDALRAAMVT
-369 TRLGARVM
+369 TRLGARIM

-384 AIPKLST
+384 AIPKLAT

-435 DPSVEAVIQDDI
+435 DPSVETVIQDDI
-447 TKAIAVAID
+447 TRAIAVAID

-482 FSSAGAPTFAEIVA
+482 FASAGAPTFAEIVA

-510 MAFVTTPALAGVLKT
+510 MAFVTTPALAGTLKT

-531 SGRFVSEENSIM
+531 SGRFVSEDNAIM

-570 FGAIEVITERN
+570 FGAVEVITDRN

>member
-1 LSLAQLILCKMR
+1 MEQI
-13 TIQMNEMKTGT
+13 KTGQ
-24 LNRHMNF
+24 LSRQFNF

-37 EETRTVTLSF
+37 AEARTVTLSF
-47 SSEAPVERFFGTE
+47 SSEQPVERWFGTE
-60 VLSHSPEAV
+60 VLSHSPESV

-74 NARAALLGNHDLNDQ
+74 NAKAALLANHDLNDQ
-89 IGVIESARI
+89 IGVIENATV

-106 VRFSKSERGELFFR
+106 VRFSKSERGEEFYQ
-120 DLLDGI
+120 DVLDGI
-126 RSGVSVGYTI
+126 RSNISVGYTI
-136 EEMQEKSDR
+136 EEMEEKSER
-145 VFEATRWS
+145 VFTATQWA
-153 PHEISMVSTPA
+153 PHEISLVSTPA

-169 VSRSDAVQGD
+169 IGRSDAVSGD
-179 NLTRVIKLI
+179 HLTRVINLI
-188 KEDPKMED
+188 KETPIMED
-196 QKIDIETVRNE
+196 QKIDIEVVKNE

-256 ATKKELARKPEAA
+256 ATKKELNRKPDLAA

-281 SEKESYSLLR
+281 GEKESYSLLR

-306 EKEISETIAQRSG
+306 EKEISDTIAQRSG
-319 ASNGGFYM
+319 QSNGGFYM

-342 NNAGGFLVGTEHDGA
+342 NNAGGFLVGTDHDGA
-357 SFIDALRAAMVT
+357 NFIDALRAAMVT
-369 TRLGARVM
+369 TRLGARIM

-384 AIPKLST
+384 AIPKLAT

-435 DPSVEAVIQDDI
+435 DPSVETVIQDDI
-447 TKAIAVAID
+447 TRAIAVAID

-510 MAFVTTPALAGVLKT
+510 MAFVTTPALAGTLKT

-531 SGRFVSEENSIM
+531 SGRFVSEDNAIM

-570 FGAIEVITERN
+570 FGAVEVITDRN

>member
-1 LSLAQLILCKMR
+1 
-13 TIQMNEMKTGT
+13 MNEIKTGT

-31 ERDQVD
+31 ERANVD
-37 EETRTVTLSF
+37 EDNRTITLSF
-47 SSEAPVERFFGTE
+47 SSEAPVERWFGTE
-60 VLSHSPEAV
+60 VLSHSPESV

-74 NARAALLGNHDLNDQ
+74 NTKAALLANHDLNDQ
-89 IGVIESARI
+89 IGVIENAKL
-98 ENGRGIAT
+98 EDGRGIAT
-106 VRFSKSERGELFFR
+106 VRFSKSERAEEYYQ
-120 DLLDGI
+120 DVLDGI
-126 RSGVSVGYTI
+126 RTGVSVGYVI
-136 EEMQEKSDR
+136 EEMEERSER
-145 VFEATRWS
+145 VFEATRWM
-153 PHEISMVSTPA
+153 PHEISLVSTPA
-164 DFSVG
+164 DVAVG
-169 VSRSDAVQGD
+169 VGRSNAVEGD
-179 NLTRVIKLI
+179 NLTRVINLAK
-188 KEDPKMED
+188 KESPKMED
-196 QKIDIETVRNE
+196 QNLDIEVVKNE
-207 AREAV
+207 ARELA
-212 LKEEQLRVRTIN
+212 LREEQVRVRTIN

-238 KALNDGF
+238 KAMNEGF

-269 DIASPL
+269 PEIASPL
-275 NVDLSR
+275 NVDLGKR
-281 SEKESYSLLR
+281 EKESYSLLR

-306 EKEISETIAQRSG
+306 EKEISDTIGQRSG
-319 ASNGGFYM
+319 NASQGGFYM
-327 PSDMAW
+327 PADMSW
-333 GRRDLTVGT
+333 GQRDLTVGT
-342 NNAGGFLVGTEHDGA
+342 NNAGGFLVGTDHDGA

-384 AIPKLST
+384 AIPKLAT

-435 DPSVEAVIQDDI
+435 DPSVESVIRDDI
-447 TKAIAVAID
+447 TKSIAVAID

-482 FSSAGAPTFAEIVA
+482 FSSSGAPTFAEIVS
-496 IESAISADNAMGAN
+496 IESAISADNAMGQN
-510 MAFVTTPALAGVLKT
+510 MAFVTTPALAGTLKT

-531 SGRFVSEENSIM
+531 SGRFVSEDNSIM

-586 LTLGLHAMVDVGVRH
+586 LTLGLHAMVDIGVRH

>member
-1 LSLAQLILCKMR
+1 
-13 TIQMNEMKTGT
+13 MNEMKTGT

-179 NLTRVIKLI
+179 NLTSVIKLI

>member
-1 LSLAQLILCKMR
+1 MEQI
-13 TIQMNEMKTGT
+13 KTGQ
-24 LNRHMNF
+24 LSRQFNF

-37 EETRTVTLSF
+37 AEARTVTLSF
-47 SSEAPVERFFGTE
+47 SSEQPVERWFGTE
-60 VLSHSPEAV
+60 VLSHSPESV

-74 NARAALLGNHDLNDQ
+74 NAKAALLANHDLNDQ
-89 IGVIESARI
+89 IGVIENATV

-106 VRFSKSERGELFFR
+106 VRFSKSERGEEFYQ
-120 DLLDGI
+120 DVLDGI
-126 RSGVSVGYTI
+126 RLNVSVGYTI
-136 EEMQEKSDR
+136 EEMEEKSER
-145 VFEATRWS
+145 VFTATQWA
-153 PHEISMVSTPA
+153 PHEISLVSTPA

-169 VSRSDAVQGD
+169 IGRSDAVSGD
-179 NLTRVIKLI
+179 HLTRVINLI
-188 KEDPKMED
+188 KETPIMED
-196 QKIDIETVRNE
+196 QKIDIEVVKNE
-207 AREAV
+207 AREAFR
-212 LKEEQLRVRTIN
+212 KEEQLRVRSIN

-238 KALNDGF
+238 KALNEGF

-256 ATKKELARKPEAA
+256 ATKKELARKPDLAA

-281 SEKESYSLLR
+281 GEKQSYSLLR

-306 EKEISETIAQRSG
+306 EKEISDTIAQRSG
-319 ASNGGFYM
+319 QSNGGFYM

-342 NNAGGFLVGTEHDGA
+342 NNAGGFLVGTNHDGA
-357 SFIDALRAAMVT
+357 NFIDALRAAMVT
-369 TRLGARVM
+369 TRLGARIM

-384 AIPKLST
+384 AIPKLAT

-416 TPKNLASFVQISR
+416 VGKSLASYVQISR
-429 NLLVQS
+429 NLLIQS
-435 DPSVEAVIQDDI
+435 DPSVETVIQDDI
-447 TKAIAVAID
+447 TQAIAVAID

-482 FSSAGAPTFAEIVA
+482 FSSSGAPTFAEIVA

-510 MAFVTTPALAGVLKT
+510 MAFVTTPALAGTLKT

-531 SGRFVSEENSIM
+531 SGRFVSEDNAIM

-570 FGAIEVITERN
+570 FGAVEVITDRN

-586 LTLGLHAMVDVGVRH
+586 LTLGLHALVDVGVRH

>member
-1 LSLAQLILCKMR
+1 
-13 TIQMNEMKTGT
+13 MNEIKTGT

-31 ERDQVD
+31 ERADVD
-37 EETRTVTLSF
+37 EDSRTITLSF
-47 SSEAPVERFFGTE
+47 SSEAPVERWFGTE
-60 VLSHSPEAV
+60 VLLHSPEAV

-74 NARAALLGNHDLNDQ
+74 NAKAGLLANHSLDDQ
-89 IGVIESARI
+89 IGVVESATI

-106 VRFSKSERGELFFR
+106 VRFSKSERGEEFLR
-120 DLLDGI
+120 DCLDGI
-126 RSGVSVGYTI
+126 RTGVSVGYVI
-136 EEMQEKSDR
+136 EEMEERSER
-145 VFEATRWS
+145 VFEATKWS
-153 PHEISMVSTPA
+153 PHEISLVSTPA

-169 VSRSDAVQGD
+169 IGRSEVKGD
-179 NLTRVIKLI
+179 NLTRVFNLE
-188 KEDPKMED
+188 KESPKMDD
-196 QKIDIETVRNE
+196 QKIDIEVVKNE
-207 AREAV
+207 AREAA
-212 LKEEQLRVRTIN
+212 LKDEQVRVRTIN

-238 KALNDGF
+238 KAMNEGF

-256 ATKKELARKPEAA
+256 ATKKELARKPELSPE
-269 DIASPL
+269 IASPL
-275 NVDLSR
+275 NVDLGKR
-281 SEKESYSLLR
+281 EKGSYSLLR

-306 EKEISETIAQRSG
+306 EKEISDTIGQRSG
-319 ASNGGFYM
+319 NASQGGFYM
-327 PSDMAW
+327 PADMAW
-333 GRRDLTVGT
+333 GQRDLTVGT
-342 NNAGGFLVGTEHDGA
+342 NNAGGFLVGTDHDGA

-384 AIPKLST
+384 AIPKLAT

-435 DPSVEAVIQDDI
+435 DPSVEGVIRDDI
-447 TKAIAVAID
+447 TKSIAVAID

-482 FSSAGAPTFAEIVA
+482 FSSSGAPTFAEIVS
-496 IESAISADNAMGAN
+496 IESAISADNAMGQN
-510 MAFVTTPALAGVLKT
+510 MAFVTTPALAGTLKT

-531 SGRFVSEENSIM
+531 SGRFVSEENAIM

-586 LTLGLHAMVDVGVRH
+586 LTLGLHAMIDIGVRH
-601 AESFAKGA
+601 PESFAKGA

>member
-1 LSLAQLILCKMR
+1 MEQI
-13 TIQMNEMKTGT
+13 KTGT
-24 LNRHMNF
+24 LNRHFSF
-31 ERDQVD
+31 ERANVD
-37 EETRTVTLSF
+37 EDSRTLTLSF
-47 SSEAPVERFFGTE
+47 SSEAPVERWFGTE
-60 VLSHSPEAV
+60 VLSHSPGSV

-74 NARAALLGNHDLNDQ
+74 NSKAGLLANHDLNDQ
-89 IGVIESARI
+89 IGVVESAKI

-106 VRFSKSERGELFFR
+106 VRFSKSERGEEFYQ
-120 DLLDGI
+120 DVLDGI
-126 RSGVSVGYTI
+126 RSGVSVGYVI
-136 EEMQEKSDR
+136 DEMEEKSER

-153 PHEISMVSTPA
+153 PHEISLVSTPA
-164 DFSVG
+164 DLSATVM
-169 VSRSDAVQGD
+169 RSDAVQGD

-207 AREAV
+207 ARDAA

-256 ATKKELARKPEAA
+256 ATKKELARKPDLAA

-291 AISASASGDW
+291 AISASANGDW

-306 EKEISETIAQRSG
+306 EKEISDTIAQRSG
-319 ASNGGFYM
+319 QSNGGFYM
-327 PSDMAW
+327 PADMQW

-342 NNAGGFLVGTEHDGA
+342 NNAGGFLVGTDHDGA

-384 AIPKLST
+384 AIPKLAT

-405 EGQPVFASVSL
+405 EGQPVFSSINL

-435 DPSVEAVIQDDI
+435 DPSVEAVVQADI
-447 TKAIAVAID
+447 TAAIAVAID

-510 MAFVTTPALAGVLKT
+510 MAFVTTPALAGTLKT

-531 SGRFVSEENSIM
+531 SGRFVSEDNAIM

-570 FGAIEVITERN
+570 FGAIEVITDRN

-586 LTLGLHAMVDVGVRH
+586 LTLGLHCMIDTATRH
-601 AESFAKGA
+601 AESFSKGA

>member
-1 LSLAQLILCKMR
+1 MEQI
-13 TIQMNEMKTGT
+13 NTGT
-24 LNRHMNF
+24 LSRYINF

-37 EETRTVTLSF
+37 EDTRTVTLSF
-47 SSEAPVERFFGTE
+47 SSEAPVERWFGTE
-60 VLSHSPEAV
+60 VLSHSPESV

-74 NARAALLGNHDLNDQ
+74 NARAALLANHDLNDQ
-89 IGVIESARI
+89 IGVIENAKI
-98 ENGRGIAT
+98 ENGRGVAT
-106 VRFSKSERGELFFR
+106 VRFSKSERGELFYQ

-126 RSGVSVGYTI
+126 RSGVSVGYVI
-136 EEMQEKSDR
+136 EEMEEKSER
-145 VFEATRWS
+145 VFEATRWM
-153 PHEISMVSTPA
+153 PHEISLVSTPA
-164 DFSVG
+164 DYSVG
-169 VSRSDAVQGD
+169 VGRSDAVTGD
-179 NLTRVIKLI
+179 HLTRVINLQ
-188 KEDPKMED
+188 KETFEMED
-196 QKIDIETVRNE
+196 QKIDIEVVKSE
-207 AREAV
+207 AREAA
-212 LKEEQLRVRTIN
+212 LKDEQVRVRTIN

-238 KALNDGF
+238 KALNEGF

-256 ATKKELARKPEAA
+256 VTKKELARKPEAA
-269 DIASPL
+269 PEIASPL
-275 NVDLSR
+275 NVDLSKR
-281 SEKESYSLLR
+281 EKESYSLLR

-306 EKEISETIAQRSG
+306 EKEISDTIGQRSG
-319 ASNGGFYM
+319 NASQGGFYM
-327 PSDMAW
+327 PADMQW

-342 NNAGGFLVGTEHDGA
+342 NNAGGFLVGTDHDGA

-384 AIPKLST
+384 AIPKLAT

-416 TPKNLASFVQISR
+416 VPKSLASFVQISR

-447 TKAIAVAID
+447 TQAIAVAID
-456 AAALAGTGSSN
+456 AAALAGSGSSN
-467 QPTGILATTGIGSVS
+467 QPTGILSTTGIGSVA
-482 FSSAGAPTFAEIVA
+482 FATAGAPTFAEIVA
-496 IESAISADNAMGAN
+496 IESAIASDNAMGAN
-510 MAFVTTPALAGVLKT
+510 MAFVTTPALAGTLKT

-531 SGRFVSEENSIM
+531 SGRFVSEENAIM

-586 LTLGLHAMVDVGVRH
+586 LTLGLHAMVDIGVRH

>member
-1 LSLAQLILCKMR
+1 
-13 TIQMNEMKTGT
+13 MNELKTGT
-24 LNRHMNF
+24 LNRHFNF

-60 VLSHSPEAV
+60 VLSHTPEAV

-74 NARAALLGNHDLNDQ
+74 NARAALLANHDLNDQ
-89 IGVIESARI
+89 IGVIESAKI

-106 VRFSKSERGELFFR
+106 VRFSKSERGELFYQ

-126 RSGVSVGYTI
+126 RSGVSVGYVI
-136 EEMQEKSDR
+136 EEMEEKSDR

-169 VSRSDAVQGD
+169 VSRSDAIQGD
-179 NLTRVIKLI
+179 HLTRVINLE
-188 KEDPKMED
+188 KESPKMDD
-196 QKIDIETVRNE
+196 QKIDIEVVKNE

-256 ATKKELARKPEAA
+256 ATKKELARKPDLAA

-291 AISASASGDW
+291 AISASANGDW

-306 EKEISETIAQRSG
+306 EKEISDTIAQRSG
-319 ASNGGFYM
+319 QSNGGFYM
-327 PSDMAW
+327 PADMQW

-342 NNAGGFLVGTEHDGA
+342 NNAGGFLVGTDHDGA

-384 AIPKLST
+384 AIPKLAT

-405 EGQPVFASVSL
+405 EGQPVFSSINL

-435 DPSVEAVIQDDI
+435 DPSVEAVVQADI
-447 TKAIAVAID
+447 TAAIAVAID

-496 IESAISADNAMGAN
+496 IESAIAADNAMGAN
-510 MAFVTTPALAGVLKT
+510 MAFVTTPALAGTLKT

-531 SGRFVSEENSIM
+531 SGRFVSEDNSIM

-570 FGAIEVITERN
+570 FGAIEVITDRN

-586 LTLGLHAMVDVGVRH
+586 LTLGLHCMIDTATRH
-601 AESFAKGA
+601 AESFSKGA

>member
-1 LSLAQLILCKMR
+1 MEQI
-13 TIQMNEMKTGT
+13 KTGQ
-24 LNRHMNF
+24 LSRQFNF

-37 EETRTVTLSF
+37 AEARTVTLSF
-47 SSEAPVERFFGTE
+47 SSEQPVERWFGTE
-60 VLSHSPEAV
+60 VLSHSPGSV

-74 NARAALLGNHDLNDQ
+74 NAKAALLANHDLNDQ
-89 IGVIESARI
+89 IGVIESATV

-106 VRFSKSERGELFFR
+106 VRFSKSERGEEFYQ
-120 DLLDGI
+120 DVIDGI
-126 RSGVSVGYTI
+126 RSNISVGYTI
-136 EEMQEKSDR
+136 EEMEEKSER
-145 VFEATRWS
+145 VFTATQWA
-153 PHEISMVSTPA
+153 PHEISLVSTPA

-169 VSRSDAVQGD
+169 IGRSDAVSGD
-179 NLTRVIKLI
+179 HLTRVINLI
-188 KEDPKMED
+188 KEAPKMED
-196 QKIDIETVRNE
+196 QKIDIETVKNE

-256 ATKKELARKPEAA
+256 ATKKELARKPDLAA

-281 SEKESYSLLR
+281 GEKQSYSLLR

-306 EKEISETIAQRSG
+306 EKEISDTIAQRSG
-319 ASNGGFYM
+319 QSNGGFYM

-342 NNAGGFLVGTEHDGA
+342 NNAGGFLVGTDHDGA
-357 SFIDALRAAMVT
+357 NFIDALRAAMVT
-369 TRLGARVM
+369 TRLGARIM

-384 AIPKLST
+384 AIPKLAT

-405 EGQPVFASVSL
+405 EGQPVFSSVSL
-416 TPKNLASFVQISR
+416 SPKNLASFVQISR

-435 DPSVEAVIQDDI
+435 DPSVETVIQDDI
-447 TKAIAVAID
+447 TRAIAVAID

-482 FSSAGAPTFAEIVA
+482 FASAGAPTFAEIVA

-510 MAFVTTPALAGVLKT
+510 MAFVTTPALAGTLKT

-531 SGRFVSEENSIM
+531 SGRFVSEDNAIM

-570 FGAIEVITERN
+570 FGAVEVITDRN

-601 AESFAKGA
+601 SASFAKGA

>member
-1 LSLAQLILCKMR
+1 MEQI
-13 TIQMNEMKTGT
+13 KTGQ
-24 LNRHMNF
+24 LSRQFNF

-37 EETRTVTLSF
+37 AEARTVTLSF
-47 SSEAPVERFFGTE
+47 SSEQPVERWFGTE
-60 VLSHSPEAV
+60 VLSHSPESV

-74 NARAALLGNHDLNDQ
+74 NAKAALLANHDLNDQ
-89 IGVIESARI
+89 IGVIENATV

-106 VRFSKSERGELFFR
+106 VRFSKSERGEEFYQ
-120 DLLDGI
+120 DVLDGI
-126 RSGVSVGYTI
+126 RLNVSVGYTI
-136 EEMQEKSDR
+136 EEMEEKSER
-145 VFEATRWS
+145 VFTATQWA
-153 PHEISMVSTPA
+153 PHEISLVSTPA

-169 VSRSDAVQGD
+169 IGRSDAVSGD
-179 NLTRVIKLI
+179 HLTRVINLI
-188 KEDPKMED
+188 KETPIMED
-196 QKIDIETVRNE
+196 QKIDIEVVKNE
-207 AREAV
+207 AREAFR
-212 LKEEQLRVRTIN
+212 KEEQLRVRSIN

-238 KALNDGF
+238 KALNEGF

-256 ATKKELARKPEAA
+256 ATKKELARKPDLAA

-281 SEKESYSLLR
+281 GEKQSYSLLR

-306 EKEISETIAQRSG
+306 EKEISDTIAQRSG
-319 ASNGGFYM
+319 QSNGGFYM

-342 NNAGGFLVGTEHDGA
+342 NNAGGFLVGTNHDGA
-357 SFIDALRAAMVT
+357 NFIDALRAAMVT
-369 TRLGARVM
+369 TRLGARIM

-384 AIPKLST
+384 AIPKLAT

-416 TPKNLASFVQISR
+416 VGKSLASYVQISR
-429 NLLVQS
+429 NLLIQS
-435 DPSVEAVIQDDI
+435 DPSVETVIQDDI
-447 TKAIAVAID
+447 TQAIAVAID

-467 QPTGILATTGIGSVS
+467 QPTCILATTGIGSVS
-482 FSSAGAPTFAEIVA
+482 FASTGAPTFAEIVA

-510 MAFVTTPALAGVLKT
+510 MAFVTTPALAGTLKT

-531 SGRFVSEENSIM
+531 SGRFVSEDNSIM
-543 GYSVNPTSSMTAN
+543 GYSVNSTSSMTAN

-570 FGAIEVITERN
+570 FGAVEVITDRN

-586 LTLGLHAMVDVGVRH
+586 LTLGLHALVDVGVRH